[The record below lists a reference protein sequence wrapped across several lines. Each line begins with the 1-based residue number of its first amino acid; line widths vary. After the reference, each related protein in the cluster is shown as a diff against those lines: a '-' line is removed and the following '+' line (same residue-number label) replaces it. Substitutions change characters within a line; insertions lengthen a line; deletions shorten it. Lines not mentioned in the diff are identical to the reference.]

1 MSIYLTGILWVIGAA
16 ALGAVIAY
24 LVRRLGG
31 AEGREANNGAAGQAF
46 TIVGG
51 LHAVLVAFVLI
62 SQFDLVSHAQDSSYL
77 EADSLVAATW
87 AADSLPEP
95 TKTRMREMS
104 RAYTVTVAEQEWPKM
119 REGETPPDTGWTQ
132 LDKMRQLIAQT
143 DVTDNDWQADRKSE
157 AADQLWQVYQARQAR
172 LTAASDGDVEGVV
185 WFALIF
191 GTLISVLLVNLFGGT
206 QLRAH
211 IIIVS
216 ILAGTIT
223 LLLFAIYQLQ
233 NPFGGGA
240 HVDPDAFTA
249 ALVRL
254 A

>member
-16 ALGAVIAY
+16 ALGALIAY

-95 TKTRMREMS
+95 TKTQLREMS

-119 REGETPPDTGWTQ
+119 REGETPADAGWTQ
-132 LDKMRQLIAQT
+132 LDKMRRLIAQT
-143 DVTDNDWQADRKSE
+143 EVVDDWQVDRKSE
-157 AADQLWQVYQARQAR
+157 AANQLWQVYQARQAR
-172 LTAASDGDVEGVV
+172 LSAASDGAVEGVV

-211 IIIVS
+211 IVIVS
-216 ILAGTIT
+216 VLAGTIT

-240 HVDPDAFTA
+240 RVDPVAFTA